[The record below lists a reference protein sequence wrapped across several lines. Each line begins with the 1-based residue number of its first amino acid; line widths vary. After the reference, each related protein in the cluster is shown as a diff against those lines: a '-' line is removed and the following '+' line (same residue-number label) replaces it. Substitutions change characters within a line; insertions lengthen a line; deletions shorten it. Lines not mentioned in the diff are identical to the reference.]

1 MDSNRDKVSP
11 NGGPGPNAGPVG
23 GTPDGM
29 TALDV
34 ERRSELA
41 TYIGKDVYP
50 VSTDQLIDLLIERKA
65 PNRVVDALRTLPT
78 GRPFA
83 NLQEV
88 WASLGGGVE
97 QHRS

>member
-41 TYIGKDVYP
+41 TYIGKDV
-50 VSTDQLIDLLIERKA
+50 
-65 PNRVVDALRTLPT
+65 
-78 GRPFA
+78 
-83 NLQEV
+83 
-88 WASLGGGVE
+88 
-97 QHRS
+97 